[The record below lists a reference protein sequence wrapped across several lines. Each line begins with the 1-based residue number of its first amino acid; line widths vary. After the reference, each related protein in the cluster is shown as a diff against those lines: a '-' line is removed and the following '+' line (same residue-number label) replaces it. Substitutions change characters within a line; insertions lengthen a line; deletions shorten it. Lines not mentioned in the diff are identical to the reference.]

1 MGLLSFRDIAIGAG
15 EAYLDKRQEAKKNII
30 DFSTR
35 AFNKAEELKAKYQEG
50 YEAKKKKADDFK
62 FVATRVGES
71 YLPQLN
77 SFMNQ
82 GGQLEQFNDL
92 DISQVKNILDE
103 PQYKEKQEDFLPTL
117 SQQNKLSA
125 EDLNKDLQN
134 QLNIFN
140 NTASVF
146 TKDIITKGVEGV
158 RADVGTIKEQ
168 DIDTRVAVGPGVQ
181 TSTQPTIS
189 DINKSKTTYENTKI
203 VTKDDLN
210 NETLTNSAT
219 TDMIDD
225 KKEQFKLAAQISGTS
240 FNDDLLLNA
249 AVSSIGNPNYSD
261 DVTTIY
267 NESLSILEN
276 EYATAKENND
286 TNQMAAVINQLNLLG
301 FINKSNE
308 LNTDLTNYR
317 EKKGIEADT
326 AQEEEVEQTITT
338 DIPGTKTERK
348 GKTVSVVTEDYVSP
362 EQKDA
367 NSKVEVTED
376 FIKQV
381 MEKNNVDRNRAMEIL
396 QMYGYT
402 QFPTRESNVGVP
414 FLAGKK

>member
-15 EAYLDKRQEAKKNII
+15 EAYLDKRQEARKNII

-62 FVATRVGES
+62 FVATRVGET

-117 SQQNKLSA
+117 AQQNKLSA

-146 TKDIITKGVEGV
+146 TKDIITRGVEGV

-181 TSTQPTIS
+181 TSTQPTIA
-189 DINKSKTTYENTKI
+189 DINKNKNTYEKTKI
-203 VTKDDLN
+203 VTKDDFG
-210 NETLTNSAT
+210 NETATNSPT
-219 TDMIDD
+219 TDAIDNIVA
-225 KKEQFKLAAQISGTS
+225 QNKLAGEISGNVL
-240 FNDDLLLNA
+240 NDDLYLNS
-249 AVSSIGNPNYSD
+249 AVESYGNPNYTD
-261 DVTTIY
+261 AVTENY
-267 NESLSILEN
+267 QVALKNLEENYSLAKQANDRDEMINSINLL
-276 EYATAKENND
+276 
-286 TNQMAAVINQLNLLG
+286 NQLG
-301 FINKSNE
+301 FSNKANE
-308 LNTDLTNYR
+308 LQQDLNKYLK
-317 EKKGIEADT
+317 EQGSEADDM
-326 AQEEEVEQTITT
+326 QEEQITAAPET
-338 DIPGTKTERK
+338 REIKVK
-348 GKTVSVVTEDYVSP
+348 GKVMKTVSAEEEEEPKKS
-362 EQKDA
+362 
-367 NSKVEVTED
+367 SKG
-376 FIKQV
+376 I
-381 MEKNNVDRNRAMEIL
+381 
-396 QMYGYT
+396 
-402 QFPTRESNVGVP
+402 P
-414 FLAGKK
+414 FLKGRK

>member
-15 EAYLDKRQEAKKNII
+15 EAYLDKRQEARKNII

-62 FVATRVGES
+62 FVATRVGET

-117 SQQNKLSA
+117 AQQNKLSA

-146 TKDIITKGVEGV
+146 TKDIITRGVEGV

-181 TSTQPTIS
+181 TSTQPTIA
-189 DINKSKTTYENTKI
+189 DINKNKNLYKI
-203 VTKDDLN
+203 NDL
-210 NETLTNSAT
+210 
-219 TDMIDD
+219 
-225 KKEQFKLAAQISGTS
+225 
-240 FNDDLLLNA
+240 
-249 AVSSIGNPNYSD
+249 
-261 DVTTIY
+261 
-267 NESLSILEN
+267 
-276 EYATAKENND
+276 
-286 TNQMAAVINQLNLLG
+286 
-301 FINKSNE
+301 
-308 LNTDLTNYR
+308 
-317 EKKGIEADT
+317 
-326 AQEEEVEQTITT
+326 
-338 DIPGTKTERK
+338 
-348 GKTVSVVTEDYVSP
+348 
-362 EQKDA
+362 
-367 NSKVEVTED
+367 
-376 FIKQV
+376 
-381 MEKNNVDRNRAMEIL
+381 
-396 QMYGYT
+396 
-402 QFPTRESNVGVP
+402 
-414 FLAGKK
+414 